1 MKTYKAAYG
10 ISALTMFVKLVLGS
24 VPVFFVLALALAAQ
38 EGTSFLL
45 ALAEFFGVVLIMGL
59 CFFVLVALISLMAKA
74 VTTNQV
80 IVEESKIYYQGKNL
94 VLDQIQYI
102 TLYFPV
108 HRRFSNA
115 PQLLS
120 VWVSDKEKLT
130 IVRPSLFLISALKK
144 RCPNAKFQ
152 VDASRSDFKMVF
164 FVGLGVT
171 VVFLLI
177 WIFTAMG

>member
-45 ALAEFFGVVLIMGL
+45 ALAEFFGVSLIMGL
-59 CFFVLVALISLMAKA
+59 CFFVLVASISLVAKT

-80 IVEESKIYYQGKNL
+80 EVEEDKIHYREKHL

-102 TLYFPV
+102 TLCLPIS
-108 HRRFSNA
+108 RRFRMA

-120 VWVSDKEKLT
+120 LWVSNQEKLT
-130 IVRPSLFLISALKK
+130 IVRPSLFLIAALKK

-152 VDASRSDFKMVF
+152 ADDPESEFKMVF